1 MHVVHVILA
10 RLLRGRL
17 SRAIRTSP
25 LTVIQR
31 LIGTARQ
38 AITDLSARKADV
50 RSATYGNSIPGSL
63 NALLDGIA
71 RPGPAEQMS
80 RAVDMF
86 CEHRFD
92 LLGSGWVN
100 VRHGMQCG
108 GLEGIVFPPGPA
120 AVDFGV
126 NSSNRA
132 DSSAIRALLPAAYT
146 MIDWQVDF
154 RSGYR
159 WDQRTWHRDIE
170 FGSVRGADV
179 KLPWELSRLQHL
191 PQLAIEFGRTTDN
204 RYASE
209 IRNQLLDWIASNP
222 PRYGVN
228 WYSTMD
234 VAIRAANMLVAYDL
248 ARSYGAMF
256 DDAFAIIF
264 RKSIREHA
272 VHIVENLEWSD
283 TLRANHYL
291 ANIAGLAFCA
301 AYLPS
306 SGETDSWLEFA
317 AGELENAVREQF
329 HGDGSNFEASSCYHR
344 LSAEMVVYA
353 LAILQGASHRLPPSW
368 KFPSFLVERIG
379 GMRRF
384 TQGITKPNG
393 NVWQVGDNDSGR
405 FLKLAPAYGG
415 GSDGPRENFL
425 DHSHVESAVGALFG
439 ESSSHHFDALIVR
452 TLLQTSFVAHP
463 PTGDARSSAS
473 GPTRAGNPTD
483 QRAVVIAISESSS
496 TPAAEAFPDFGLFV
510 YRNGDLFVG
519 VRCGPV
525 GQNGIGGH
533 AHNDQLSVEVHDM
546 GRDLI
551 ADPGT
556 YLYTPLPERRNEYRS
571 AAAHFAP
578 RALGEEQ
585 ADLTAGLF
593 RLANPWTARCVEFLP
608 ERLVGEISNGSRT
621 IRRTVTFAPGQVVVT
636 DEAWGCML
644 EGNSAASRP
653 PFSPGYGTI
662 SRVDS

>member
-1 MHVVHVILA
+1 ME
-10 RLLRGRL
+10 
-17 SRAIRTSP
+17 S
-25 LTVIQR
+25 
-31 LIGTARQ
+31 ARQ
-38 AITDLSARKADV
+38 AITDAAARKADF
-50 RSATYGNSIPGSL
+50 RSATYSNSAPESL
-63 NALLDGIA
+63 NTFLDGIE
-71 RPGPAEQMS
+71 RPAEEREMS
-80 RAVDMF
+80 RAAEMF

-100 VRHGMQCG
+100 VRHGMQG
-108 GLEGIVFPPGPA
+108 AGLEGIVFPRGSEEAGA
-120 AVDFGV
+120 AV
-126 NSSNRA
+126 NASNHA
-132 DSSAIRALLPAAYT
+132 DSSAIRNLLPPAYT

-159 WDQRTWHRDIE
+159 WDQRTWYRDIE

-191 PQLAIEFGRTTDN
+191 PQLAIELGRTADE
-204 RYASE
+204 RYAAE

-248 ARSYGAMF
+248 ALSYGASF
-256 DDAFAIIF
+256 DDAFALVF

-272 VHIVENLEWSD
+272 VHIVENLEWSE

-306 SGETDSWLEFA
+306 NGETDSWLEFA
-317 AGELENAVREQF
+317 AGELENSVREQF
-329 HGDGSNFEASSCYHR
+329 HGDGSNFEASTCYHR

-368 KFPSFLVERIG
+368 NFPSFLVERIA
-379 GMRRF
+379 GMRQF
-384 TQGITKPNG
+384 TKGITKPNG
-393 NVWQVGDNDSGR
+393 NAWQVGDNDSGR
-405 FLKLAPAYGG
+405 FLKLAPAYVGDN
-415 GSDGPRENFL
+415 DGPRENFL
-425 DHSHVESAVGALFG
+425 DHSHLESAVGALFG
-439 ESSSHHFDALIVR
+439 ERSSSHFDAVIVR
-452 TLLQTSFVAHP
+452 SLVRTPFVARAP
-463 PTGDARSSAS
+463 LRGAISPAASATHS
-473 GPTRAGNPTD
+473 ANPTD
-483 QRAVVIAISESSS
+483 QRVVTIAVSGSSGAA
-496 TPAAEAFPDFGLFV
+496 AAEAFPDFGLFV
-510 YRNGDLFVG
+510 YRNGDQFVG
-519 VRCGPV
+519 IRCGPV

-533 AHNDQLSVEVHDM
+533 AHNDQLSVEVHDG

-571 AAAHFAP
+571 GAAHFAP
-578 RALGEEQ
+578 RAAGEEQ

-593 RLANPWTARCVEFLP
+593 QLASPWTARCVQFLP
-608 ERLVGEISNGSRT
+608 DRFVGEIFSGKRI
-621 IRRTVTFAPGQVVVT
+621 IRRTVSLLQGKVTIT

-644 EGNSAASRP
+644 EASNGAPGPR
-653 PFSPGYGTI
+653 FSPGYGMI
-662 SRVDS
+662 SRVDSALT